1 LKVAIQTLG
10 CKVNQS
16 ESSSIEGILRDNNY
30 EIVKHND
37 NPDVCIINTCTVTAK
52 SDYQSRQFIRKAVR
66 SGARVIATGCYAQLR
81 SAELTGIEGL
91 DYVIGN
97 SGKNNIINYLQGL
110 KDNNKPFIAVDP
122 PTNLLTSQPYHS
134 TRSRAFLKIQ
144 DGCNFSCSYCTVP
157 LARGKSRSLSPQ
169 DVLSAVEKL
178 SSSGYKEIVIT
189 GIHIGSYGLE
199 LQPGSSLLDI
209 VKEITKSYPQVRIRL
224 SSIEPREFKA
234 EFLSLIKDRNVC
246 PHLHIPLQSGSDRIL
261 KKMNR
266 GYTTSFY
273 QQLINNIISL
283 CSDISI
289 GTDIITG
296 FPGETEKDF
305 NDTVKFNISIG
316 TDIITGFPGETEKD
330 FNDTVKF
337 IKQLPFSY
345 LHVFPYSKR
354 PNTKASLSGNQVDE
368 KVKQSRVRKL
378 IELGKIMKNT
388 YIKGNLGKTLDVI
401 VEEKNKTNGYYNVI
415 SDNYLKLQVKSDNL
429 SHGQRLRAEVIS
441 MTELELVAKP
451 LK

>member
-1 LKVAIQTLG
+1 MKVAIQTLG

-52 SDYQSRQFIRKAVR
+52 SDYQSRQFIRKALR

-224 SSIEPREFKA
+224 SSIEPKEFKDD
-234 EFLSLIKDRNVC
+234 FLSLIKDRNVC

-261 KKMNR
+261 NKMNR
-266 GYTTSFY
+266 RYTTSFY
-273 QQLINNIISL
+273 QQLINNILS
-283 CSDISI
+283 S
-289 GTDIITG
+289 
-296 FPGETEKDF
+296 
-305 NDTVKFNISIG
+305 